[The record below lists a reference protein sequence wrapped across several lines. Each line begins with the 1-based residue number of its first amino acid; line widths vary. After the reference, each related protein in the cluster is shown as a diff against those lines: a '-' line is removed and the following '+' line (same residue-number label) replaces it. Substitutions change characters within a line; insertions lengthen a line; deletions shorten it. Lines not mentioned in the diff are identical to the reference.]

1 MSSWTDWKLSDLIW
15 GILLPVI
22 VAFLIIIFPLEL
34 RGILNDVDTSGTLN
48 AILVDG
54 LGEAILTVGIPLFAG
69 LIWNKWAGGG
79 AGFICGSIYALYVND
94 VYAAAQMFQD
104 NMMIG
109 DIANLGFVVSAML
122 LGFIAGSL
130 NRGSYSFRRMLVSA
144 LVAGMIAGTMQLWT
158 SLLSPIAM
166 ITDVPYSAFLILLPR
181 IIYGVIIPIFVTLFG
196 WFGISPRQMM

>member
-1 MSSWTDWKLSDLIW
+1 MASWTDWKLNDIIYGLV
-15 GILLPVI
+15 LPII

-34 RGILNDVDTSGTLN
+34 RGILQEVDSSGTLN

-54 LGEAILTVGIPLFAG
+54 LGEALLTVAIPLFAG

-94 VYAAAQMFQD
+94 VYAAAQLFQA

-122 LGFIAGSL
+122 VGFIAGSL
-130 NRGSYSFRRMLVSA
+130 NRGSYSFRRMLVAA
-144 LVAGMIAGTMQLWT
+144 LVAGMVAGSFQLWT
-158 SLLSPIAM
+158 SLASPINM
-166 ITDVPYSAFLILLPR
+166 ITDIPYSAFLILLPR